1 MGACNSAAAAA
12 PVSLDI
18 YWDVENCGCAR
29 TAKGAAEMHA
39 RLMDFVTGAAGA
51 GHSVVEATA
60 RGARTLSFY
69 VPARSSAAPRPA
81 ALKALDT
88 LGWRHVAVSPKPGA
102 ADLAIQRDVDAMLAS
117 ATPPQLRRRIVV
129 VVSGDSD
136 FAACVVRCRAAGCV
150 VLLAHGAASSETFRG
165 LVPAARRVAW
175 ASLVNGDEADPSP
188 PDAADAA
195 RDAAAP
201 DAPDAAAPA
210 PDAAAPDDAAAPAAR
225 TRRGRRRRRSASEPP
240 LLLDGDSFFDARCG
254 GRRPKAPPPDPDA
267 PDPTYIFQ

>member
-39 RLMDFVTGAAGA
+39 RLMDFITGAAGA
-51 GHSVVEATA
+51 GHSVAEATA

-117 ATPPQLRRRIVV
+117 AAPSQLRRRVAVCVEIKSSTRLQFDRMRPFRRELFCR
-129 VVSGDSD
+129 VS
-136 FAACVVRCRAAGCV
+136 
-150 VLLAHGAASSETFRG
+150 
-165 LVPAARRVAW
+165 
-175 ASLVNGDEADPSP
+175 
-188 PDAADAA
+188 
-195 RDAAAP
+195 
-201 DAPDAAAPA
+201 
-210 PDAAAPDDAAAPAAR
+210 R
-225 TRRGRRRRRSASEPP
+225 TRREQSI
-240 LLLDGDSFFDARCG
+240 
-254 GRRPKAPPPDPDA
+254 RPKISRIDFDLTELESSEVWWGPPKPVA
-267 PDPTYIFQ
+267 VSYTHLTLPTIYSV